1 MFEGIGIVEIFNRS
15 TPQQGLERSAK
26 ADIIV
31 VNKFKVTE
39 SFLEACPN
47 IKLVCVAATGYNNID
62 MKAVEKRG
70 IKVCNVAGYSTD
82 AVAQHVFAL
91 LLHILNNV
99 SKHNRSVKKGF
110 WSVSPDFSF
119 TIFPIQD
126 LAGKTMGIY
135 GYGTIARAVAKV
147 ALAFNMKVIAYSRKN
162 QSGND
167 GEIRFV
173 NEDTL
178 LSESDV
184 LTLHAALN
192 KDSAEFINQANI
204 SKMKDSCILINTGRG
219 GLINEADLADALM
232 LGELFAAGLDVLSE
246 EPAPLSHPFYKI
258 KNCVITPHMAW
269 GSINSRKRLLQE
281 TVNNINAFLN
291 GTPQNL
297 LN

>member
-1 MFEGIGIVEIFNRS
+1 ME
-15 TPQQGLERSAK
+15 A
-26 ADIIV
+26 
-31 VNKFKVTE
+31 VN
-39 SFLEACPN
+39 
-47 IKLVCVAATGYNNID
+47 
-62 MKAVEKRG
+62 KRG

-126 LAGKTMGIY
+126 LAGKTLGIY
-135 GYGTIARAVAKV
+135 GYGTIAKAVAKIG
-147 ALAFNMKVIAYSRKN
+147 LAFKMKVIAYSRSN
-162 QSGND
+162 QSGSD
-167 GEIRFV
+167 GEIKFV
-173 NEDTL
+173 DVQTL
-178 LSESDV
+178 LSNSDV

-192 KDSAEFINQANI
+192 SESAEFINQTNI
-204 SKMKDSCILINTGRG
+204 AKMKNSCILINTGRG
-219 GLINEADLADALM
+219 GLINENDLADALI
-232 LGELFAAGLDVLSE
+232 LGELFAAGLDVLVE

-281 TVNNINAFLN
+281 TVDNINAFLK
-291 GTPQNL
+291 GTPTNL
-297 LN
+297 IN